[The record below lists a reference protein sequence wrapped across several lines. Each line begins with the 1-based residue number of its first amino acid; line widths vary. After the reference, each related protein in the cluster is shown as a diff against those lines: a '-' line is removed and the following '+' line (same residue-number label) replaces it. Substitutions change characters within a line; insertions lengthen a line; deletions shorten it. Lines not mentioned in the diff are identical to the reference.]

1 MKKVQGCK
9 VQGCKGARC
18 RVQGARCRVH
28 GARCSVQGARCS
40 VQGALVLALAC
51 AFGTLVI
58 TAQTPRTVVVRAARM
73 LDPVAGRI
81 VASPT
86 IVIVG
91 DRIQSVGGGAVPAGA
106 TTMDLGD
113 LTLLPGLVDSH
124 THNLL
129 EPEDEITPPVFTKS
143 QAYRA
148 IEGVSAARKNLEA
161 GFTTMRDL
169 DSEGAGFADVA
180 LRDAI
185 NKGVVPGPRLLVA
198 TYALTI
204 TGGHMNL
211 AGMSP
216 DIALPDPAT
225 LTDSRDAMIA
235 EIRREVKY
243 GADWI
248 KLYATGTLRHVN
260 RETLEPLPQV
270 SLDDVKAV
278 VTEAAR
284 WRKDVAAHAYGGV
297 GARNAVEGGVR
308 SIEHG
313 WILDDDTLRLMVQ
326 KGTFWCPTLSV
337 FRPEADL
344 EKPSDFTRR
353 VVESHKR
360 TFQAAMKAGVKI
372 VFGTDVGAFPHGTN
386 NREFTYMVEYGMTP
400 LEAIRSATTRAAELL
415 RMEKDIGVI
424 APGHYADIIA
434 VQGDPLQNIE
444 AIKNVRFVMKGG
456 EVFRTA
462 AAGGAGTTSRSDR

>member
-1 MKKVQGCK
+1 MTRRLGFAVAVVAAG
-9 VQGCKGARC
+9 VVAGA
-18 RVQGARCRVH
+18 QA
-28 GARCSVQGARCS
+28 
-40 VQGALVLALAC
+40 
-51 AFGTLVI
+51 
-58 TAQTPRTVVVRAARM
+58 PRTTVVRATRM

-81 VASPT
+81 VPNAS
-86 IVIVG
+86 VVVVG
-91 DRIQSVGGGAVPAGA
+91 DRIQSIGGAAPAGA
-106 TTMDLGD
+106 TVIDLGD
-113 LTLLPGLVDSH
+113 ATLLPGLIDSH

-129 EPEDEITPPVFTKS
+129 QPDDEVTPPILTKS

-148 IEGVSAARKNLEA
+148 IEGVAAVRKNLEA

-204 TGGHMNL
+204 TGGHMNQT
-211 AGMSP
+211 GMNP
-216 DIALPDPAT
+216 DIVIPEPAT
-225 LTDSRDAMIA
+225 LADSRDAMIA

-260 RETLEPLPQV
+260 RETLEPLSQV

-278 VTEAAR
+278 VAEAAR
-284 WRKDVAAHAYGGV
+284 WHRDVAAHAYGGV
-297 GARNAVEGGVR
+297 GARNAIEGGVR

-313 WILDDDTLRLMVQ
+313 WILDDDALKLMVQ
-326 KGTFWCPTLSV
+326 KGTYWCATLSV
-337 FRPEADL
+337 FRPEAGID
-344 EKPSDFTRR
+344 KPDDFSRR

-372 VFGTDVGAFPHGTN
+372 VFGTDVGGFSHGTG

-415 RMEKDIGVI
+415 RMERQIGSL
-424 APGHYADIIA
+424 APGTYADLVA
-434 VQGDPLQNIE
+434 VEGDPLQNIE

-456 EVFRTA
+456 DVIVNAPA
-462 AAGGAGTTSRSDR
+462 ARRAGGSGGH

>member
-1 MKKVQGCK
+1 MIKKLLIAVAVVAGG
-9 VQGCKGARC
+9 V
-18 RVQGARCRVH
+18 
-28 GARCSVQGARCS
+28 
-40 VQGALVLALAC
+40 
-51 AFGTLVI
+51 TLTIAQAPRSIVI
-58 TAQTPRTVVVRAARM
+58 RAARL
-73 LDPVAGRI
+73 LDPVAGRM
-81 VASPT
+81 VANPVVVVS
-86 IVIVG
+86 G
-91 DRIQSVGGGAVPAGA
+91 DRIQSLGAPPAGS
-106 TTMDLGD
+106 TTIDLGD
-113 LTLLPGLVDSH
+113 LTLVPGLIDAH

-129 EPEDEITPPVFTKS
+129 EPEDEITPPVLTKS

-148 IEGVSAARKNLEA
+148 IEGVSAAKKNLEA

-185 NKGVVPGPRLLVA
+185 DKGVVPGPRLFVA

-204 TGGHMNL
+204 TAGHMNN
-211 AGMSP
+211 AGFSP
-216 DIALPDPAT
+216 DITLPEPAT

-260 RETLEPLPQV
+260 RETLEPLSQV

-278 VTEAAR
+278 VAEAAR

-313 WILDDDTLRLMVQ
+313 WILDDETLKLMIQ
-326 KGTFWCPTLSV
+326 RGTFWCPTLSV
-337 FRPEADL
+337 FRPEADID
-344 EKPSDFTRR
+344 KPTDFSRR

-360 TFQAAMKAGVKI
+360 TFQNAMKLGVKI

-386 NREFTYMVEYGMTP
+386 NREFSYMVEYGMTP
-400 LEAIRSATTRAAELL
+400 IEAIRSATTRAAELL
-415 RMEKDIGVI
+415 RMEKDLGSI
-424 APGHYADIIA
+424 AAGRYADIIA
-434 VQGDPLQNIE
+434 VDGDPLQNIE
-444 AIKNVRFVMKGG
+444 AIKKVRFVMKGG
-456 EVFRTA
+456 IVYVRRPM
-462 AAGGAGTTSRSDR
+462 TSDQ

>member
-1 MKKVQGCK
+1 MRLQI
-9 VQGCKGARC
+9 ADC
-18 RVQGARCRVH
+18 RLQIDWRLTIGGVAI
-28 GARCSVQGARCS
+28 
-40 VQGALVLALAC
+40 ALLAA
-51 AFGTLVI
+51 TL
-58 TAQTPRTVVVRAARM
+58 TGGAQTPKTVVLRAARM
-73 LDPVAGRI
+73 LDPIAGRI
-81 VASPT
+81 VANPT
-86 IVIVG
+86 VVIVG
-91 DRIQSVGGGAVPAGA
+91 DRIQSLGGSAPAGA
-106 TTMDLGD
+106 ATIDLGD
-113 LTLLPGLVDSH
+113 LTLVPGLVDAH

-129 EPEDEITPPVFTKS
+129 QPEDEVTPPIFTKS

-148 IEGVSAARKNLEA
+148 IEGVAAAKKNLEA

-211 AGMSP
+211 TGVNP
-216 DIALPDPAT
+216 DITVPDPAT

-270 SLDDVKAV
+270 SLEDVKAV
-278 VTEAAR
+278 VAEAAR

-313 WILDDDTLRLMVQ
+313 WILDEDTLRLMVQ

-337 FRPEADL
+337 FRPEAGIGQPD
-344 EKPSDFTRR
+344 EFERR

-360 TFQAAMKAGVKI
+360 TFQAGMKAGVKI
-372 VFGTDVGAFPHGTN
+372 VFGTDVGGFPHGTN

-400 LEAIRSATTRAAELL
+400 LEAIRSSTTRAAELL
-415 RMEKDIGVI
+415 RMEKEIGSI

-456 EVFRTA
+456 EVYVKPA
-462 AAGGAGTTSRSDR
+462 AATRAGTSSQHD